1 MAQAFVA
8 SVSSRSAEMNV
19 DTLNNKK
26 GSRRSSEKMTVVDS
40 LAAACE
46 KQDLPPEEWEYVRSF
61 FDGNSDTAGLT
72 RDSLERFFAV
82 LRDITDR
89 VALMNSPY
97 PSDLDRAFSQLEEFM
112 AGCVRLNIE
121 KMSEAVRLFHISH
134 LTFHR
139 EIIADI
145 IAEARNLL
153 LDDRRPYLQR
163 LVSYHRDY
171 TRWLAKIEKRFI

>member
-1 MAQAFVA
+1 MTV
-8 SVSSRSAEMNV
+8 E
-19 DTLNNKK
+19 TLSGKK

-40 LAAACE
+40 LAAAYE
-46 KQDLPPEEWEYVRSF
+46 KQDLQPEEWEFARSF
-61 FDGNSDTAGLT
+61 FEEAFDPATIS
-72 RDSLERFFAV
+72 RESLERFFAV

-97 PSDLDRAFSQLEEFM
+97 PSDLEKAFSQLEEFM
-112 AGCVRLNIE
+112 DGCMRLN
-121 KMSEAVRLFHISH
+121 MASMGAAVRLFHISH

-153 LDDRRPYLQR
+153 FDERRPFLQR
-163 LVSYHRDY
+163 LVTYHREY
-171 TRWLAKIEKRFI
+171 TRWLQKQEKRSP

>member
-1 MAQAFVA
+1 MT
-8 SVSSRSAEMNV
+8 V
-19 DTLNNKK
+19 DTLSAKK

-40 LAAACE
+40 LAAAYE
-46 KQDLPPEEWEYVRSF
+46 KQDLAPEEWEFARSF
-61 FDGNSDTAGLT
+61 FAEDFDIKSLT
-72 RDSLERFFAV
+72 RESLERFFAV

-89 VALMNSPY
+89 IALMNSPY
-97 PSDLDRAFSQLEEFM
+97 PSDLDKAFSQLEEFM
-112 AGCVRLNIE
+112 AGCGRLKIE
-121 KMSEAVRLFHISH
+121 GMNESVRLFHISH

-163 LVSYHRDY
+163 LVAYHRDY
-171 TRWLAKIEKRFI
+171 TRWLGKLEKRFI